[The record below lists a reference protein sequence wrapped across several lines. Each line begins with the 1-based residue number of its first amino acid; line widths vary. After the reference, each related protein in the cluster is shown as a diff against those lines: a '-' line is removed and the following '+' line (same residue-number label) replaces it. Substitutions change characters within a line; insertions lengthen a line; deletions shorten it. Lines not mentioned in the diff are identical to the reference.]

1 MPPDIKPEVTND
13 VEDGSATT
21 TPEVYTLFEKGSRRT
36 IVLLCAVAGF
46 FSPFSAFT
54 YFPALDYIG
63 EDLGVSL
70 QLMNLTITMFLVVQA
85 VAPAILGDLADQIG
99 RRPVYLLVLVVY
111 FTASVGLALQRSYPA
126 LLVLRMV
133 QSFGSS
139 GKFLPIDKPRCY
151 LYFHV
156 IGMVIALLN
165 NLQGPLHWA

>member
-1 MPPDIKPEVTND
+1 MPLDTKQEAKND
-13 VEDGSATT
+13 VEDGSATNT
-21 TPEVYTLFEKGSRRT
+21 LKIYTLFDKSSRRI

-70 QLMNLTITMFLVVQA
+70 QLMDLTITMFLVIQA
-85 VAPAILGDLADQIG
+85 IAPAILGDLADQIG

-111 FTASVGLALQRSYPA
+111 FAASVGLAVQRSYPA

-139 GKFLPIDKPRCY
+139 GKFLSIFKP
-151 LYFHV
+151 
-156 IGMVIALLN
+156 
-165 NLQGPLHWA
+165 

>member
-1 MPPDIKPEVTND
+1 MPLDTKQEAKND
-13 VEDGSATT
+13 VEDGSATN
-21 TPEVYTLFEKGSRRT
+21 TPEIYTLFDKSSRRI

-70 QLMNLTITMFLVVQA
+70 QLMDLTITMFLVIQA
-85 VAPAILGDLADQIG
+85 IAPAILGDLADQIG

-111 FTASVGLALQRSYPA
+111 FAASVGLAVQRSYPA

-139 GKFLPIDKPRCY
+139 GKFLSIFKP
-151 LYFHV
+151 
-156 IGMVIALLN
+156 
-165 NLQGPLHWA
+165 